1 MSEPFL
7 AEVKMVGFNF
17 PPRGFATCDGQ
28 ILPIN
33 QNQALYSLLGTTYG
47 GDGRTSFG
55 LPDLRSRA
63 PVGVGTGAGLG
74 SVNLG
79 EKSGVE
85 NATVSPAEMPA
96 HDHPMNAHDAPGDY
110 PIPLAGP
117 SLAQYNNG
125 YNANGGVPQSPD
137 TLQHT
142 GGDQSHS
149 NMQPYT
155 VISFVIALTGLFPSR
170 N

>member
-1 MSEPFL
+1 MSEPFI
-7 AEVKMVGFNF
+7 AEVKMAGFDF

-28 ILPIN
+28 ILSIN
-33 QNQALYSLLGTTYG
+33 QNQALYSLVGTTYG

-63 PVGVGTGAGLG
+63 PVGAGTGAGLNP
-74 SVNLG
+74 VNLG

-85 NATVSPAEMPA
+85 NVTLTPAEMPA
-96 HDHPMNAHDAPGDY
+96 HGHQMNARDVPGDY
-110 PIPLAGP
+110 PIPLTGP

-125 YNANGGVPQSPD
+125 YEASGGVAQASD
-137 TLQHT
+137 TLQNT
-142 GGDQSHS
+142 GGGQFHT
-149 NMQPYT
+149 NMQPYQA
-155 VISFVIALTGLFPSR
+155 ISFIIALTGVFPSR